1 MFNSFLF
8 KIINDYISIDDI
20 IKLCKIN
27 GVLSIKNGVLNGECF
42 YKEEKKQVKIIYS
55 DKKISGY
62 ILSSCMSENTKK
74 EIFESYIKEKKYISK
89 YSMNYTVENSETN
102 YFVQKI
108 DKSTIYDW
116 NKDFLARTEDTKNIC
131 KIKRNGILFDIE
143 TLCYEEKENYIK
155 VDEKTVLRKHTKISE
170 KGSKEITDYSISTD
184 YRNGVFSSGDSSNLE
199 YYLGFSQID
208 STKYNKMLKKIYK
221 DVY

>member
-1 MFNSFLF
+1 
-8 KIINDYISIDDI
+8 
-20 IKLCKIN
+20 
-27 GVLSIKNGVLNGECF
+27 
-42 YKEEKKQVKIIYS
+42 
-55 DKKISGY
+55 
-62 ILSSCMSENTKK
+62 MSENTKK

-89 YSMNYTVENSETN
+89 YSMNCTIENSKTN

-116 NKDFLARTEDTKNIC
+116 NRDFLVRMEDTKNIC
-131 KIKRNGILFDIE
+131 KIKRNGTLSDIE
-143 TLCYEEKENYIK
+143 TLCYEEKEKYIK
-155 VDEKTVLRKHTKISE
+155 VDEKTILRKHTKISE

-184 YRNGVFSSGDSSNLE
+184 YKDGVFSSGDSNNLE